1 MSQWYRVFGSND
13 VQPAPAALLEQ
24 VRALGVPVTGRFQ
37 GDDLGWFRG
46 DLGIGEDAMPLPI
59 ERYLGSEEGIRAE
72 LNTWA
77 AWLES
82 AGESPVHLRLMQ
94 HMIGTTQVFTLGPID
109 PDDEPAA
116 GPVCLALCRFL
127 AGATAGVY
135 QADGLGFFDPAG
147 ALLVPESQP
156 LAG

>member
-1 MSQWYRVFGSND
+1 MSQWYRVFGSID

-24 VRALGVPVTGRFQ
+24 VRALGVPVAGKFH
-37 GDDLGWFRG
+37 GDDLGWFRAELAIG
-46 DLGIGEDAMPLPI
+46 DDATPLPV

-77 AWLES
+77 AWLEA
-82 AGESPVHLRLMQ
+82 AGEGPEHLRLMQ

-109 PDDEPAA
+109 PAGEPAA
-116 GPVCLALCRFL
+116 GPVCVALCRFL

-135 QADGLGFFDPAG
+135 QADGKGFFAADG
-147 ALLVPESQP
+147 TLLVSES
-156 LAG
+156 